1 MVSAV
6 LPGLLTDHVG
16 LTSASTSVAMLVAA
30 LALVLAF
37 PLCGALSQ
45 RVGRR
50 PFYIGF
56 GLLVAVGGSAAYLG
70 VLTIRADL
78 PTIVA
83 LTAIVGLT
91 LGAFG
96 PVAAYLT
103 ELFPAPIRATGF
115 GVGYSFALIL
125 PAFYAFYLAALGTV
139 VPPHVAPVVV
149 VAVGGVLICLGGYLG
164 PETRDVEMT
173 TRTE

>member
-16 LTSASTSVAMLVAA
+16 LTAMSTSVAMLVAA
-30 LALVLAF
+30 LALVIAF

-45 RVGRR
+45 RIGRR

-70 VLTIRADL
+70 VLTVRAS
-78 PTIVA
+78 PTTTVA
-83 LTAIVGLT
+83 LTALVGLT
-91 LGAFG
+91 LGSFG

-115 GVGYSFALIL
+115 GVGYSLALAL
-125 PAFYAFYLAALGTV
+125 PAFYTFYLAALGKLI
-139 VPPHVAPVVV
+139 PPHLAPVAV

-164 PETRDVEMT
+164 PETREVEMAS
-173 TRTE
+173 RTE

>member
-1 MVSAV
+1 
-6 LPGLLTDHVG
+6 
-16 LTSASTSVAMLVAA
+16 MLVAS
-30 LALVLAF
+30 LALVMAF

-50 PFYIGF
+50 AFYIGF
-56 GLLVAVGGSAAYLG
+56 GLLVAIGGSAAYLG
-70 VLTIRADL
+70 ALTVRAGL
-78 PTIVA
+78 PTTIA
-83 LTAIVGLT
+83 LTALVGLT
-91 LGAFG
+91 LGSFG

-115 GVGYSFALIL
+115 GVGYSLALAL
-125 PAFYAFYLAALGTV
+125 PAFYVFYLAALGDV

-164 PETRDVEMT
+164 PETRHVEMT
-173 TRTE
+173 RTE

>member
-16 LTSASTSVAMLVAA
+16 LTATSTSVVMLVAA
-30 LALVLAF
+30 LALVIAF
-37 PLCGALSQ
+37 PLCGTLSQ

-50 PFYIGF
+50 TFYIGF

-70 VLTIRADL
+70 VLTVRANL
-78 PTIVA
+78 PTTVA
-83 LTAIVGLT
+83 LTVLAGLT

-115 GVGYSFALIL
+115 GVGYSLALAL
-125 PAFYAFYLAALGTV
+125 PAFYTFYLAALGKLV
-139 VPPHVAPVVV
+139 SPHIAPVVV
-149 VAVGGVLICLGGYLG
+149 VAVGGALIGLGGYLG
-164 PETRDVEMT
+164 PETRDMDMN
-173 TRTE
+173 RTE